1 MSGLPKVIQLEP
13 MVLNSC
19 SFHPVTSDCCEDPM
33 IPSLMAPHE
42 RWGPLLC
49 LLRAA
54 EEEEGREEGRGEE
67 GGRGGA
73 GLR

>member
-1 MSGLPKVIQLEP
+1 
-13 MVLNSC
+13 
-19 SFHPVTSDCCEDPM
+19 M
-33 IPSLMAPHE
+33 IPSLMAPNE
-42 RWGPLLC
+42 RWGPLLR

-73 GLR
+73 GLRWR